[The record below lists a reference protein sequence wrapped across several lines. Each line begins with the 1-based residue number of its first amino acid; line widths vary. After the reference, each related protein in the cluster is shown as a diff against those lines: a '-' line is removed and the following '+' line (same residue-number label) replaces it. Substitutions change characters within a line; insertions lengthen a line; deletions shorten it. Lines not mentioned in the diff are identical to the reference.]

1 MKKFF
6 VALTIAILT
15 LTNGSEVFAEDATCV
30 MIKFSNDT
38 RYKNVDTASVLSDLV
53 VERLLASGKINLT
66 ETKPLDA
73 NLESQ
78 LYLIK
83 SRELA
88 NAASA
93 MNSKNLSVLFEGAGF
108 NSKQAQTIGT
118 ADVGQIISPSITS
131 QIGKLHNAGYL
142 IQGNIIAL
150 GNGAWENSDANTA
163 MGFAKLAGRL
173 AEVDLPLPN
182 VEQKVAGIGVKTDLR
197 IIKADTGEVV
207 WRKIVVGKKT
217 TKLTSVGGFK
227 FGSAKLTSELYTQAL
242 EDAVNQIV
250 DALTNDL
257 TAYKLILQ

>member
-6 VALTIAILT
+6 VALTVAILFFA
-15 LTNGSEVFAEDATCV
+15 NVSEVFAEDATCV

-131 QIGKLHNAGYL
+131 QIGKLHNAEYL
-142 IQGNIIAL
+142 IQGNL
-150 GNGAWENSDANTA
+150 LP
-163 MGFAKLAGRL
+163 FA
-173 AEVDLPLPN
+173 
-182 VEQKVAGIGVKTDLR
+182 QKVAG
-197 IIKADTGEVV
+197 
-207 WRKIVVGKKT
+207 VG
-217 TKLTSVGGFK
+217 
-227 FGSAKLTSELYTQAL
+227 
-242 EDAVNQIV
+242 I
-250 DALTNDL
+250 
-257 TAYKLILQ
+257 